1 MSNEER
7 IQLNKKKKVQHWQKV
22 TLYLVAYDVVAVT
35 MAYFLALLIRFDFAF
50 SRIPIVYFQ
59 PWAYFAPVY
68 AIVCILVF
76 WRLRLYNSIWRFAS
90 FKELERIT
98 YATIVTTIIQFIGV
112 TITLY
117 FVVKG
122 TEYNVSRMPVSYY
135 IMGMMIQF
143 MLITAVR
150 FSYRYILLLRA
161 SRNKK
166 NLNRIALV
174 GAGAA
179 GREIL
184 ADLRRSP
191 QIKEQVVCFIDDNK
205 NKWGRDIDGIPVVG
219 GRDSIIE
226 TVRDMSIDK
235 IYIALP
241 SVSAKERK
249 EIIDICR

>member
-1 MSNEER
+1 MSTEER
-7 IQLNKKKKVQHWQKV
+7 IQLNKKKKVQHWQQV

-50 SRIPIVYFQ
+50 SRIPTVYFQ

-112 TITLY
+112 TISLY

-219 GRDSIIE
+219 
-226 TVRDMSIDK
+226 
-235 IYIALP
+235 
-241 SVSAKERK
+241 AKC
-249 EIIDICR
+249 ILGTT